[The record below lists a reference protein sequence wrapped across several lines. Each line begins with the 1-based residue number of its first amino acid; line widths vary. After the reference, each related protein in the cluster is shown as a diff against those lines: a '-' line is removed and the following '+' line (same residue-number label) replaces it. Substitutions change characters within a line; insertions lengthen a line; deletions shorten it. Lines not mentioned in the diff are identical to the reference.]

1 MNNYMSSHSRKTL
14 NLGDHW
20 MQIIWITARWYCGC
34 LPVLTHAMLC
44 LLKAM
49 SVCLT
54 VVCSTSS
61 LIQLHWPLCTTLKAL
76 QQSIAFLRALEE
88 NVPSGKCFV
97 DLMLD
102 DILASGCR
110 NLPVDIIESLWSDVW
125 KSKNHPKHPFLLYPG
140 LKHIPKYIRFELW
153 FLPQFRPWCCVPI

>member
-1 MNNYMSSHSRKTL
+1 MSPEGYVSVLDSRMF
-14 NLGDHW
+14 H
-20 MQIIWITARWYCGC
+20 Q
-34 LPVLTHAMLC
+34 LPY
-44 LLKAM
+44 
-49 SVCLT
+49 S
-54 VVCSTSS
+54 
-61 LIQLHWPLCTTLKAL
+61 ILHLPLCTTLKAL

-140 LKHIPKYIRFELW
+140 LKHIPKYIRFEL
-153 FLPQFRPWCCVPI
+153 